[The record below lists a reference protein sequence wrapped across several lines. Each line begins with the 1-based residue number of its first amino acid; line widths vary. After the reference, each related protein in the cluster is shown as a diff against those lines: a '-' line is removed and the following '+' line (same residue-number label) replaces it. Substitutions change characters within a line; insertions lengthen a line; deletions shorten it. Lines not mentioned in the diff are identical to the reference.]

1 MRVKKSGGKI
11 FGADLTVAERKALNM
26 EIKRQMAEYDRKHK
40 NELEAMVLWQL
51 HEQLGF
57 GVQRLKK
64 FYYNFNPIVD
74 ELIERYQLEED
85 DGIWICTLKL
95 KDLGIDIEEMS
106 ADGRE
111 D

>member
-11 FGADLTVAERKALNM
+11 FGAQLTVAERKALGI
-26 EIKRQMAEYDRKHK
+26 EIKKQMAEYDRKHR

-51 HEQLGF
+51 HAQLGF
-57 GVQRLKK
+57 GVKRLKK
-64 FYYNFNPIVD
+64 FYDNFNPIVE

-95 KDLGIDIEEMS
+95 KELGIDIEEMS
-106 ADGRE
+106 AKG
-111 D
+111 